1 MLPDR
6 SFLMGQKWLENV
18 KIEKLKCDIFGDFQ
32 ALCRMMKIADNL
44 GAETVKNYR
53 TNKKL
58 HLKNLQ
64 IFNFN

>member
-1 MLPDR
+1 
-6 SFLMGQKWLENV
+6 MGQKWLENV

-32 ALCRMMKIADNL
+32 ALCRMMKIA
-44 GAETVKNYR
+44 ETVKNYR

>member
-1 MLPDR
+1 MLTYR
-6 SFLMGQKWLENV
+6 
-18 KIEKLKCDIFGDFQ
+18 DIFGDFQ